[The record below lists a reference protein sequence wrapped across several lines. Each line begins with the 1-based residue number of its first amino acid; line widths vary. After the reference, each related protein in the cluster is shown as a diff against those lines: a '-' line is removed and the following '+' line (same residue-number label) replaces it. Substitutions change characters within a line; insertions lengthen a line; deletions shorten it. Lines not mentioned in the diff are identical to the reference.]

1 MRLSNNLM
9 YQTGTDKIL
18 ESQQQVADA
27 QERVN
32 TGKKYL
38 SSSEA
43 PAIISQAMLFND
55 RIQVNEQY
63 VKNSDIL
70 KSRLETQ
77 EGVLDSI
84 KESVDRANIL
94 TIQAGNGALSEI
106 DRKSMAG
113 EIESIKESIF
123 SWMNA
128 KSEDGRYIFSGYQ
141 DSKQAYSFNST
152 TNEYQ
157 YDGDQGQ
164 HRIKVAEGVD
174 IKSSDNGFEV
184 FEKAQKRFNVDRGSV
199 VPAGAS
205 VYVGEQPLFDQF
217 HQNNYNSDPAA
228 AANANLITVNF
239 TSATDYDL
247 LQAGV
252 TIQSGTYSGSNLSIS
267 GLDIEVPNT
276 VPGSIS
282 FELEEPKK
290 ENLLNS
296 LNKLT
301 IALSDN
307 SLSNADFK
315 EVLSDALVGLSN
327 SKNLISQTQAS
338 LGARFNT
345 TDRIVS
351 ANLTADINNKLA
363 KAKLV
368 EVDMAEAISDLT
380 KQETSLQASQ
390 ATFGRLAK
398 LSLFDYL

>member
-9 YQTGTDKIL
+9 YQNGTDKIL
-18 ESQQQVADA
+18 ENQQRVADA

-55 RIQVNEQY
+55 KIQINEQH
-63 VKNSDIL
+63 VKNSEML

-77 EGVLDSI
+77 EGVLESI

-94 TIQAGNGALSEI
+94 TIKAGNGAMSDI

-113 EIESIKESIF
+113 EIESIKEAVF

-128 KSEDGRYIFSGYQ
+128 KSENGRYIFSGYQ
-141 DSKQAYSFNST
+141 DNAQTYSFNSN
-152 TNEYQ
+152 TNTYEYN
-157 YDGDQGQ
+157 GDQGQ
-164 HRIKVAEGVD
+164 HRIKVADGVE
-174 IKSSDNGFEV
+174 IKSSDNGYEV
-184 FEKAQKRFNVDRGSV
+184 FEKAQKRLNIERSSV
-199 VPAGAS
+199 TPAGAD
-205 VYVGEQPLFDQF
+205 VYVGEQPIFDRF
-217 HQNNYNSDPAA
+217 HQDNYNADPNA

-247 LQAGV
+247 LQGGV

-267 GLDIEVPNT
+267 GLDIDVPNT

-296 LNKLT
+296 LNKLSV
-301 IALSDN
+301 ALSDN

-315 EVLSDALVGLSN
+315 EVLSNTLVGLTN

-345 TDRIVS
+345 ADRIAS
-351 ANLTADINNKLA
+351 SNLTSDINNKQA
-363 KAKLV
+363 KAKLI

-380 KQETSLQASQ
+380 KQESSLQASQ
-390 ATFGRLAK
+390 ATFGRLAN